1 ATDVLVLQTRPLGVR
16 HTPLSPVI
24 ARLTDRYLRGINPA
38 LMELGRTRSPRYAAL
53 TADLAARSSDLE
65 QVPAVCV
72 IRSPAARL
80 SWGSSRIGHR
90 HLGWPRVTD
99 CARRGWRSTA
109 RMALDG
115 EDPEVISTP
124 RACPVGSEA

>member
-1 ATDVLVLQTRPLGVR
+1 MLDATPAEAIPVHAPFPTAIDVLVLRTRPLGLR

-38 LMELGRTRSPRYAAL
+38 LIELGRTRSPRYDAL
-53 TADLAARSSDLE
+53 TADLAARSSGFE

-80 SWGSSRIGHR
+80 S
-90 HLGWPRVTD
+90 
-99 CARRGWRSTA
+99 
-109 RMALDG
+109 
-115 EDPEVISTP
+115 
-124 RACPVGSEA
+124 